1 MRIWLKNNPGSCCHK
16 LAGCSPERNLC
27 RVAGGTSSS
36 YPPWPAARGCL
47 CSLKASARGEK
58 ASSWLRPSLG
68 WAQPPTPHPRRRMRM
83 GRSWG
88 MSTVWVSRQ
97 ESAGSGAGD
106 ARGAPEAL
114 PKDRAVNC
122 YLSNQAVSRLP
133 GVKQRWWKVS
143 CCQSEKWHRR
153 GPFLLGSFCW
163 ECE

>member
-1 MRIWLKNNPGSCCHK
+1 MLWCWWDILI
-16 LAGCSPERNLC
+16 L
-27 RVAGGTSSS
+27 
-36 YPPWPAARGCL
+36 PAL
-47 CSLKASARGEK
+47 
-58 ASSWLRPSLG
+58 ASSMGMSV
-68 WAQPPTPHPRRRMRM
+68 QPQSKCKRRESIIMAAAEPGVGSAPHSPPPQKDED
-83 GRSWG
+83 GKELG